1 MEFCGPAKKL
11 RAVPGALAAAAASG
25 ALAGQDNATA
35 GESGGGAGASASAPA
50 DAEDERMLQ
59 EVLTAAS
66 DVYRTPAATRA
77 KR

>member
-35 GESGGGAGASASAPA
+35 GESGGGAGASAPA